1 MSVSCR
7 LEPALKSHG
16 ETSGSGDPPRTS
28 ISKEATSESE
38 EVFERPTATSESRTE
53 KRALDA
59 SKKRQSDTHDNHC
72 LVARSIEEEQGTF
85 DLQPFEKRGC
95 KNSKAASPRSQAS
108 SASPEPPAQTSI
120 GSGSALEASTSLQ
133 QPVQLSFVPN
143 NDIKNRDFRHD
154 ALTFFQMKHQK
165 DLQAHLSAA
174 RNRRCSPFWSDRG

>member
-28 ISKEATSESE
+28 ISKEAIRESDE
-38 EVFERPTATSESRTE
+38 NFEGPKAISESRIE

-59 SKKRQSDTHDNHC
+59 SKKMQSDTHEIHC
-72 LVARSIEEEQGTF
+72 LAARSSEEEQGTF

-108 SASPEPPAQTSI
+108 TASPEPPAQTSI
-120 GSGSALEASTSLQ
+120 GSGSALEASASLQ
-133 QPVQLSFVPN
+133 QPVQLSFVA
-143 NDIKNRDFRHD
+143 ID
-154 ALTFFQMKHQK
+154 AFNEVDLTLAALNELTAERQRR
-165 DLQAHLSAA
+165 LQGQLSAA
-174 RNRRCSPFWSDRG
+174 RVCR